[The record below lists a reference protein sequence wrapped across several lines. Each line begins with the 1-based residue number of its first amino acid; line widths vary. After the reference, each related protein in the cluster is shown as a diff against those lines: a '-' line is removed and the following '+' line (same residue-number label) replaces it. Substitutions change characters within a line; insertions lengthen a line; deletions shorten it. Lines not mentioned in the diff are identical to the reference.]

1 MDRSGPARNRSLRR
15 WGRRRRGRF
24 GPEHRN
30 NPGGNLGHRRNCRPI
45 PGTAQPAA
53 SVRRLPRA
61 HQRNQ
66 PKRGSCALEDRID
79 LVCRLNGIATDISG
93 SGTTSETPT
102 LDRLEA
108 KLNLLLG
115 RHERSRARGTAGA
128 ASGSASTNESTE
140 PSTSPAAGG
149 SGTVRAGSTRTAVAD
164 RAASET
170 VSTGSATTIRDRPI
184 STGSDRESWRRRAG
198 TEGSSAR
205 IRELEVQL
213 RLAAVTLKNTQK
225 LAERRVVSQSELE
238 IAQGQY
244 DLPLAKLRGLHED
257 FALELEG
264 CKLAVKKKQA
274 ELDEAI
280 AEKEFAM
287 ALVARNER
295 LNQKKTGMVAAED
308 VAQARSKLQSGD
320 AHVRVK
326 RVDLEEAEL
335 QCRKVERWRESVGK
349 IIETATKQQ

>member
-1 MDRSGPARNRSLRR
+1 M
-15 WGRRRRGRF
+15 
-24 GPEHRN
+24 
-30 NPGGNLGHRRNCRPI
+30 
-45 PGTAQPAA
+45 
-53 SVRRLPRA
+53 
-61 HQRNQ
+61 
-66 PKRGSCALEDRID
+66 
-79 LVCRLNGIATDISG
+79 NGIATDISG

-115 RHERSRARGTAGA
+115 RHERSRARGTASA

-184 STGSDRESWRRRAG
+184 STGSDRENAPRAG